1 MKYIRRNLIWIIILV
16 GILVYGG
23 VVYVKQEQQ
32 LAQKRLELEA
42 KIEQHED
49 LLAAMRMLR
58 EEVEKLDNAET
69 KESLAREKLN
79 MIMPDEMI
87 YVITFDKND
96 RQRKD
101 EE

>member
-1 MKYIRRNLIWIIILV
+1 MKFVRRNIIWIIIAL
-16 GILVYGG
+16 GILLYGG

-49 LLAAMRMLR
+49 LLAAMQMLR
-58 EEVEKLDNAET
+58 EEVKRLDSAET
-69 KESLAREKLN
+69 KETLAREKLN

-87 YVITFDKND
+87 YVITFDKHD
-96 RQRKD
+96 RQRQD